1 MQLKHELERIIN
13 LEAGAR
19 ALPVGAHL
27 YLQGDRC
34 SRAFIVLN
42 GWIALSVLLH
52 DGSCQIVDFAL
63 PGAMLGFP
71 IANAPMYHSARCLS
85 LARIYAIPRQKL
97 DIIIETNPHF
107 AALL

>member
-19 ALPVGAHL
+19 ALPAGAHL

-34 SRAFIVLN
+34 STAFIVLN

-63 PGAMLGFP
+63 AGAMLGFP
-71 IANAPMYHSARCLS
+71 NADARC
-85 LARIYAIPRQKL
+85 ITP
-97 DIIIETNPHF
+97 P
-107 AALL
+107 AAFPWRASTPFHNRSWISSSRPTRTLRLCF